1 MNNEVLQPNAENKF
15 DIKLEN
21 FDGPLDLLLALVQE
35 KNVNIM
41 DVDVFELATAYLKI
55 IEDLQENEIDVA
67 SDYLVMVATLL
78 ALKTKML
85 LFTPEQKPEI
95 EEDKRELLRRLYEYQ
110 QIKEVTKVLR
120 EHEESRKEIFIKSPS
135 NIDEF
140 LVDDDKSE
148 LDGSSNPLKLI
159 TVLRK
164 MFERTYAQQ
173 LRKNKIRNI

>member
-67 SDYLVMVATLL
+67 SDYLVMARNTSG
-78 ALKTKML
+78 TK
-85 LFTPEQKPEI
+85 
-95 EEDKRELLRRLYEYQ
+95 
-110 QIKEVTKVLR
+110 
-120 EHEESRKEIFIKSPS
+120 
-135 NIDEF
+135 N
-140 LVDDDKSE
+140 
-148 LDGSSNPLKLI
+148 
-159 TVLRK
+159 
-164 MFERTYAQQ
+164 
-173 LRKNKIRNI
+173 